1 MTNSIKHAFSGRS
14 KGTIS
19 IKLDREAEK
28 LILAVHDDG
37 KGFEGDFFGDWNH
50 DHSRARAAVGGE
62 LEWERGSGTT
72 VRLAVPLWGQRG
84 SENARPILF
93 AAGEFAAPRGRDF

>member
-14 KGTIS
+14 KGTSS
-19 IKLDREAEK
+19 IKLEREAEK

-84 SENARPILF
+84 
-93 AAGEFAAPRGRDF
+93 